1 MTQATHLR
9 VQQRVE
15 AEIARVDTRAIQ
27 RAQGLAWARAWR
39 IRNKPR
45 FDALY
50 GEEPCACGRGQ
61 PASRRESR

>member
-1 MTQATHLR
+1 MGQTANPR

-15 AEIARVDTRAIQ
+15 AELARQNTRAAQ

-50 GEEPCACGRGQ
+50 GLEPCACEHGQ
-61 PASRRESR
+61 SRSRRESL